1 MLECSLDDREI
12 VMALALFDLDNTL
25 IAGDSDHGWG
35 GFLCRKGYVDAAA
48 YNERNNMYLN
58 QYEEGVLDPYE
69 YLEFALQPLAQH
81 DADTLARWHAE
92 FMQESIVPMLLPTA
106 MDLLDA
112 HRRRGDWVVIITSTN
127 RFVVEPIVAALGGA
141 EEILATEPE
150 VIDGRYTGKIIGE
163 PCFREGKVRRM
174 HEWLEGKPFALQ
186 DAYFYSDS
194 INDLPLLLEVSNPV
208 VVDPDSELRRE
219 AVERDWPI
227 LSLR

>member
-1 MLECSLDDREI
+1 
-12 VMALALFDLDNTL
+12 MALALFDLDNTL

-35 GFLCRKGYVDAAA
+35 EFLCRKGYVDAQA
-48 YNERNNMYLN
+48 YKDRNNYYLN

-69 YLEFALQPLAQH
+69 YLEFALQPLAQN
-81 DADTLARWHAE
+81 DAATLAAWHAE
-92 FMQESIVPMLLPTA
+92 FMRETILPMLLPMA
-106 MDLLDA
+106 VDLLDA
-112 HRRRGDWVVIITSTN
+112 HRNRGDRVVVITSTN

-141 EEILATEPE
+141 DDILATEPE
-150 VIDGRYTGKIIGE
+150 LIDGRYTGKIVGE

-174 HEWLEGKPFALQ
+174 AQWLEGKHYSLD

-208 VVDPDSELRRE
+208 VVDPDDALREE
-219 AVERDWPI
+219 AKRRNWLI